1 MEKKELKIDEW
12 NLIYLKWSHC
22 YRWMFLGSL
31 NASKDEL
38 KMELLEFK
46 YHQKVNGSSENR
58 TFQPADR
65 YIYKLSS
72 IRPTDPGDVRLFA
85 DPILIRNRLHVALL
99 LNCRGT
105 AVFAVWKPKIDTEQ
119 VAEFRILIEEQIED
133 RRVPEMAVSS
143 KGLIAI
149 NSNGGL
155 SIVYLNEGVFQKIS
169 ERGHI
174 NLLWSPDSLILLSTE
189 VHYISMF
196 LFDNPV
202 DHGIFTDSSY

>member
-85 DPILIRNRLHVALL
+85 DPILIGTRLHVGLL
-99 LNCRGT
+99 LQFRGT
-105 AVFAVWKPKIDTEQ
+105 AVFTLWKPKIDTEQ
-119 VAEFRILIEEQIED
+119 DSKFITLIEEQIEHQRD
-133 RRVPEMAVSS
+133 QEMAVSS

-149 NSNGGL
+149 NPNGGL
-155 SIVYLNEGVFQKIS
+155 SIVYLNEDAQQSIS
-169 ERGHI
+169 ETAHI

-189 VHYISMF
+189 EYYTSMF
-196 LFDNPV
+196 LLRITQLIP
-202 DHGIFTDSSY
+202 